1 MLIFILKEYR
11 HFYMA
16 RLQHYGIKFP
26 ITTDSFEKT
35 LFDLDL
41 NELDSIKSQIMH
53 LIFTPVGQRLRKP
66 LFGSRLIQFIFNP
79 NDSQTWSDVV
89 TEIKEMISR
98 NIPNCIINNV
108 EVYDVEDGL
117 GLVAK
122 INYTATIS
130 GDTYNDEIITPL

>member
-1 MLIFILKEYR
+1 
-11 HFYMA
+11 MA

-35 LFDLDL
+35 LFDLDF

-66 LFGSRLIQFIFNP
+66 LFGSKLIQFIFNP
-79 NDSQTWSDVV
+79 NDSQTWSDIV
-89 TEIKEMISR
+89 TEIKDLISL
-98 NIPNCIINNV
+98 NIPNCNIKNV
-108 EVYDVEDGL
+108 EVFEIEDGL

-122 INYTATIS
+122 ISYTATV
-130 GDTYNDEIITPL
+130 GGETYNDEIITPL